1 MEVVTCACDLRHLPW
16 LICRRSLG
24 PPCFA
29 RFRVGMLPFRHR
41 PASKGQLRVS
51 GGIVKT
57 TVKVLRNVVGSAGLL
72 FMGYVVLT
80 ALPDL
85 RRYIRI
91 STM

>member
-1 MEVVTCACDLRHLPW
+1 
-16 LICRRSLG
+16 
-24 PPCFA
+24 
-29 RFRVGMLPFRHR
+29 
-41 PASKGQLRVS
+41 
-51 GGIVKT
+51 VK

-80 ALPDL
+80 SLPDL

>member
-1 MEVVTCACDLRHLPW
+1 M
-16 LICRRSLG
+16 
-24 PPCFA
+24 
-29 RFRVGMLPFRHR
+29 
-41 PASKGQLRVS
+41 K
-51 GGIVKT
+51 

-80 ALPDL
+80 SLPDL

>member
-1 MEVVTCACDLRHLPW
+1 MR
-16 LICRRSLG
+16 
-24 PPCFA
+24 
-29 RFRVGMLPFRHR
+29 PFRHR

-57 TVKVLRNVVGSAGLL
+57 VKVLRNVLGSASLV
-72 FMGYVVLT
+72 FMGYVVLS

-91 STM
+91 TTM